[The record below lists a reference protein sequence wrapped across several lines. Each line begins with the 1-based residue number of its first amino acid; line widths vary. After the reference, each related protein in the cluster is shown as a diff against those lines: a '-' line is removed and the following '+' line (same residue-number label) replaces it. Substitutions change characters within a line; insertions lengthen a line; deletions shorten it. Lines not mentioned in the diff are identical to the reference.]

1 MNRLWEKFVSKSR
14 TRLMY
19 WTMFVIIFE
28 TAIGVY
34 SYNSLIKE
42 HDENIQFIEDTISS
56 VTSHTEPLDK
66 KSTYETIRFF
76 LKSKILYSNASDTA
90 FKIVNPDTGETL
102 YSYECG
108 YSPDDINVFPFSKKV
123 ETNQGNYVI
132 YCYPQ
137 ISAMDQIPVVIAL
150 VLYKISLPVLLL
162 GAIIVILC
170 ICSIWHNY
178 KKSPGCIPDMKTDGI
193 YYEIV
198 IALSVILPV
207 CFIIS
212 FWQTP
217 LGIVIASPVIAG
229 LFNSA
234 ITATA
239 KRLCRHELYS
249 STFISRTS
257 TDKYLKKFHGNCEA
271 LFSLIRKYYLKLPGK
286 IRLLIRLVIFIL
298 SEVILYALF
307 KSFLIVAIFATAI
320 FLIYLIYSDF
330 ALNKTLENIEKI
342 YSDPV
347 NSRIDGQNLVG
358 TYKRINDNL
367 NNINDNFSDALEQ
380 LVKSERLKSELVT
393 NVSHD
398 IKTPLTSIINY
409 VDLLKHEDLDGETAR
424 SYIDVLDRQSNR
436 LKKLI
441 TDLIEA
447 SKAATGQL
455 KVTMVQCDIGIMA
468 EQILGEYED
477 RLSNAGITPA
487 TIEFPKEM
495 YVNADMQ
502 CLFRCVDNIMSNIC
516 KYSLA
521 GTRMYISFLRDGE
534 NTIVTFKNI
543 SRDKLDLS
551 PDELMER
558 FVRGDAS
565 RSTEGSGLGL
575 SIVSSLMKLM
585 DGELRLEID
594 GDLFKASLVLKSL

>member
-1 MNRLWEKFVSKSR
+1 MNRLLKKFLSKSR

-19 WTMFVIIFE
+19 WTMFLIIFE
-28 TAIGVY
+28 TAIGMY

-42 HDENIQFIEDTISS
+42 HDENIQLIEDTIAT
-56 VTSHTEPLDK
+56 VTGHTEPLDK

-90 FKIVNPDTGETL
+90 FKILNPDTEETL

-108 YSPDDINVFPFSKKV
+108 YSTDDINVFPFSKKV
-123 ETNQGNYVI
+123 ETNHGNYVI

-137 ISAMDQIPVVIAL
+137 ITVKEQIFLVIAL
-150 VLYKISLPVLLL
+150 VLYKISLPLLLL
-162 GAIIVILC
+162 GAIVVILC

-193 YYEIV
+193 DYEIV

-217 LGIVIASPVIAG
+217 LGIVVASPIIAG
-229 LFNSA
+229 LFNAA
-234 ITATA
+234 ITTTA

-249 STFISRTS
+249 STFISKTR
-257 TDKYLKKFHGNCEA
+257 TDKYFKKFQGNCKA
-271 LFSLIRKYYLKLPGK
+271 LLSLIRKYYLKLPGK
-286 IRLLIRLVIFIL
+286 IRLLIRLIIFIL
-298 SEVILYALF
+298 SEIILYAIF
-307 KSFLIVAIFATAI
+307 KSFLIVAVFATAI

-342 YSDPV
+342 HSDPV
-347 NSRIDGQNLVG
+347 NSRIDQQYLIG
-358 TYKRINDNL
+358 THKVINYNL

-409 VDLLKHEDLDGETAR
+409 VDLLKNEKPDSETAR

-455 KVTMVQCDIGIMA
+455 NVTMVQCDIGIMA

-477 RLSNAGITPA
+477 RLSSAGITPA

-521 GTRMYISFLRDGE
+521 GTRMYVSFLRDGE

-594 GDLFKASLVLKSL
+594 GDLFKAGLVLKSL